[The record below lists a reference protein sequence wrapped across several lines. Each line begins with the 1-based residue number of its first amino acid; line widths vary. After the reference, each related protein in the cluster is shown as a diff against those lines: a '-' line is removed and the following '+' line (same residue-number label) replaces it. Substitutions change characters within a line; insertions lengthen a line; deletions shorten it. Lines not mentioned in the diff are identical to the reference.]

1 MSFEGTST
9 VVSLANP
16 GLVLSEAEAQTI
28 WQEGRQDMMPQT
40 SEDGSIGTS
49 EPRFEGG
56 GREELSFAEEPV
68 SIIAADTMSAM
79 GQAASARG
87 YLWIPLS
94 SPGPAH
100 RGRLGLYI
108 EETIEN
114 ELEERGALPPGI
126 VASTGLDASVS
137 DQLYRARLIEM
148 RGIAL
153 GIPSLE
159 GITNLGRTLDADD
172 SSVLRWWMA
181 ATADRPVRLLVSA
194 ENSKLRVYP
203 SPVFF
208 DALFEF
214 APKPVSPRPP
224 QVDMAESAEVMA
236 LSDLPPQVALPS
248 ETNVLGTRVS
258 ESEPARSFADDSAEI
273 ADDYLLDD
281 RRAEFAALDLALG
294 LSGQSET
301 TAAGE
306 QVEVYDEIDGLL
318 SDEVPESNQNEADKQ
333 PRDRLAVTED
343 EELNSDEFLRTLAED
358 SARAPEAIV
367 SEMVVPV
374 EVVVEAEAKL
384 AAQIDAEPA
393 HVAHEP
399 REEAPASIQTKPSL
413 PIETNRKIHFPEP
426 RVEKDVKTGAVE
438 SAESRL
444 PSNKIGRTPFIRFAS
459 SNEEAVDASTPAAA
473 AANEVAGS
481 DETTMTSSAAA
492 VTRQALGA
500 DRGQAG
506 ANLLAARSVEQE
518 AAQSEDDAHE
528 TEQPR
533 VSAPRARV
541 KEFDPND
548 PFNQLAAQKW
558 QSWVSNLIAA
568 RGPKP
573 LSVIERMFVTD
584 YTRLRE
590 AVRRGVANESA
601 NEILDEWRD
610 SFTSSYSE
618 AYDALRV
625 RGKRPTMVLDL
636 PELAKRLGRLQGAKR
651 VQLFLVDGMR
661 FDLGLMIQDR
671 MRKSVAASLTERLLL
686 WSALPS
692 VTSHQLELLGR
703 GPDGLKDN
711 PKPDES
717 PTLVA
722 RGRAALTPRRVRAGN
737 LEILKLDVVE
747 DMLRQPGLPVLERMD
762 EIAEIAADAI
772 SAHMEKLPERTMVI
786 VFGDHGFALD
796 PSAAGTT
803 AEVRQGGASPEEVL
817 VPAFAWLTGAT
828 H

>member
-9 VVSLANP
+9 VVSLPNP
-16 GLVLSEAEAQTI
+16 GLALSEVEDARTI

-40 SEDGSIGTS
+40 MDDTS
-49 EPRFEGG
+49 NEEVASQFEG
-56 GREELSFAEEPV
+56 ELSFAEDPV
-68 SIIAADTMSAM
+68 TIVAPDTMSAL

-87 YLWIPLS
+87 YLWIPLTA
-94 SPGPAH
+94 PGPAH

-181 ATADRPVRLLVSA
+181 ATSDRPVRLLVSA

-208 DALFEF
+208 DALLDF

-224 QVDMAESAEVMA
+224 HVDMAQSAETMD
-236 LSDLPPQVALPS
+236 LSDLPPQVALLD
-248 ETNVLGTRVS
+248 ETNVLGTCV
-258 ESEPARSFADDSAEI
+258 AENE
-273 ADDYLLDD
+273 APSGDEQDGLAEDYLL
-281 RRAEFAALDLALG
+281 RENGREFVALDRALG
-294 LSGQSET
+294 LNAHESQSAAPREET
-301 TAAGE
+301 AVIEREELQDLAE
-306 QVEVYDEIDGLL
+306 LL
-318 SDEVPESNQNEADKQ
+318 
-333 PRDRLAVTED
+333 D
-343 EELNSDEFLRTLAED
+343 EEASDNECEVSAQDHADATDDELDPDEFLRDLAED
-358 SARAPEAIV
+358 SARAPEA
-367 SEMVVPV
+367 SALALAASS
-374 EVVVEAEAKL
+374 EAE
-384 AAQIDAEPA
+384 
-393 HVAHEP
+393 
-399 REEAPASIQTKPSL
+399 REDLNEI
-413 PIETNRKIHFPEP
+413 
-426 RVEKDVKTGAVE
+426 V
-438 SAESRL
+438 SAESTQDGAEQGVEAQATAEQNDDEQSVVAQSESVPELL
-444 PSNKIGRTPFIRFAS
+444 PEKVPAVAAAGSELPTKKIGRTPFIRFAHS
-459 SNEEAVDASTPAAA
+459 SPIGAPAPAAEPDMAQTEESSIEAPIA
-473 AANEVAGS
+473 AQTSPIISCSLHDNSEAETFERGEQNES
-481 DETTMTSSAAA
+481 E
-492 VTRQALGA
+492 
-500 DRGQAG
+500 
-506 ANLLAARSVEQE
+506 VEQPS
-518 AAQSEDDAHE
+518 ASM
-528 TEQPR
+528 TPPR
-533 VSAPRARV
+533 LHK

-558 QSWVSNLIAA
+558 QSWVANLIAA

-610 SFTSSYSE
+610 SFTNSYSE

-671 MRKSVAASLTERLLL
+671 MRKCAAAALTERLLL

-703 GPDGLKDN
+703 GPDGLKEN

-747 DMLRQPGLPVLERMD
+747 DMLRQPGLPVLDRMD
-762 EIAEIAADAI
+762 EIADITADTI
-772 SAHMEKLPERTMVI
+772 SAHIEKLPERTMVV

-796 PSAAGTT
+796 PSRAGTT

>member
-9 VVSLANP
+9 VVSLPNP
-16 GLVLSEAEAQTI
+16 GLALSEVEEARTI
-28 WQEGRQDMMPQT
+28 WQEGRQDMMPQATDDT
-40 SEDGSIGTS
+40 SNEEVASQ
-49 EPRFEGG
+49 FEG
-56 GREELSFAEEPV
+56 ELSFAEDPV
-68 SIIAADTMSAM
+68 TIVAPDTMSAL

-87 YLWIPLS
+87 YLWIPLTA
-94 SPGPAH
+94 PGPAH

-181 ATADRPVRLLVSA
+181 ATSDRPVRLLVSA

-208 DALFEF
+208 DALLDF

-224 QVDMAESAEVMA
+224 HVDMAQSAETMD
-236 LSDLPPQVALPS
+236 LSDLPPQVALLD
-248 ETNVLGTRVS
+248 ETNVLGTCV
-258 ESEPARSFADDSAEI
+258 AENE
-273 ADDYLLDD
+273 APSGGEEDELAEDYLLPERD
-281 RRAEFAALDLALG
+281 REFVALDRALG
-294 LSGQSET
+294 LDAQETQSIAPREQ
-301 TAAGE
+301 AAALEAEEHHDLSELLDDDASDNDCDLSAQDGSAATD
-306 QVEVYDEIDGLL
+306 DELD
-318 SDEVPESNQNEADKQ
+318 P
-333 PRDRLAVTED
+333 
-343 EELNSDEFLRTLAED
+343 DEFLRDLAED
-358 SARAPEAIV
+358 SARAPEA
-367 SEMVVPV
+367 SALALAASS
-374 EVVVEAEAKL
+374 EAE
-384 AAQIDAEPA
+384 
-393 HVAHEP
+393 
-399 REEAPASIQTKPSL
+399 REDLNEI
-413 PIETNRKIHFPEP
+413 
-426 RVEKDVKTGAVE
+426 V
-438 SAESRL
+438 SAESTQDGAEQDVEAQATAEQNDDEQSVVAQSESVPEPL
-444 PSNKIGRTPFIRFAS
+444 PAKAPAAAAPESELPTKKIGRTPFIRFAHS
-459 SNEEAVDASTPAAA
+459 SPIDAPAPAAEPDMVQTEESSLIEPPIA
-473 AANEVAGS
+473 AQTSPIISSSQHDNLEAETFERGEDDESDVARPS
-481 DETTMTSSAAA
+481 ASMTS
-492 VTRQALGA
+492 
-500 DRGQAG
+500 
-506 ANLLAARSVEQE
+506 ARP
-518 AAQSEDDAHE
+518 HK
-528 TEQPR
+528 
-533 VSAPRARV
+533 

-558 QSWVSNLIAA
+558 QSWVANLIAA

-610 SFTSSYSE
+610 SFTNSYSE

-671 MRKSVAASLTERLLL
+671 MRKCAAAALTERLLL

-703 GPDGLKDN
+703 GPDGLKEN

-747 DMLRQPGLPVLERMD
+747 DMLRQPGLPVLDRMD
-762 EIAEIAADAI
+762 EIADITADTI
-772 SAHMEKLPERTMVI
+772 SAHIEKLPERTMVV